1 MTLRRNRRRSPL
13 ALAHRSRSQS
23 WRTAPWRIGGWGS
36 DLSRI
41 RSIAGRTSG
50 SSITTFFLSRSPCPD
65 AGAQAGEDLRDIAEA
80 AQLAA
85 DQAVIAAPLLEP
97 TAAAA
102 LQRRRKLE
110 PDERAALDRFR
121 LAESW
126 GLADAPPSL
135 LLLEADRDGLRDR
148 LRLGWLLST
157 PEALALIPAH
167 DAAAVAALDRTGRP
181 FAPDR
186 LRVALAPRVAAL
198 QALGVPQLL
207 ERFAAGETLAANDP
221 AVIALHTTAT
231 AHRSQLAAAAGLS
244 PRKLASGT
252 LRALL
257 EACGW
262 QLLSA
267 GRIKARGEGRDAYAY
282 RAQRVELPEGVEAQA
297 LAAAWLA
304 ELEGPTAG
312 AKTPPTWIP
321 CRGEKSPTPPPSGP
335 PPHHHRW
342 PLAPVPLIP
351 WGAAFP
357 PPRSAVLVAP

>member
-1 MTLRRNRRRSPL
+1 
-13 ALAHRSRSQS
+13 
-23 WRTAPWRIGGWGS
+23 
-36 DLSRI
+36 
-41 RSIAGRTSG
+41 
-50 SSITTFFLSRSPCPD
+50 
-65 AGAQAGEDLRDIAEA
+65 
-80 AQLAA
+80 
-85 DQAVIAAPLLEP
+85 VIAAPLLEP

-121 LAESW
+121 LAERW
-126 GLADAPPSL
+126 GLGDAAPSL
-135 LLLEADRDGLRDR
+135 QLLEADRDGLRDR
-148 LRLGWLLST
+148 LRLGWLLTT
-157 PEALALIPAH
+157 PDALALIPAH

-198 QALGVPQLL
+198 QALGLPQLL
-207 ERFAAGETLAANDP
+207 ERFAAGEVIAATDP

-231 AHRSQLAAAAGLS
+231 AYRGQMAAAAGLS

-252 LRALL
+252 LRAVL

-262 QLLSA
+262 QLVSA
-267 GRIKARGEGRDAYAY
+267 GRIKTRGEGRDAYAY
-282 RAQRVELPEGVEAQA
+282 QAQRLALPKGVEAQA

-312 AKTPPTWIP
+312 AKTPPTEKP
-321 CRGEKSPTPPPSGP
+321 CREQKSPTPPPSGP
-335 PPHHHRW
+335 PPHRHRW

-351 WGAAFP
+351 WVWAPP
-357 PPRSAVLVAP
+357 PPRSAAPVAA